1 MSGVGSSCYPSPV
14 TRLLMFVGSTV
25 GSAIGWWI
33 GNYIG
38 IMTAWAVS
46 FVGFGLGMYL
56 GRRLAIHWDAPS

>member
-1 MSGVGSSCYPSPV
+1 
-14 TRLLMFVGSTV
+14 MFVGSTV

-33 GNYIG
+33 GNSVG

-46 FVGFGLGMYL
+46 FVGFGLGMYM